1 MEVWLERRGG
11 GVAVAGKRAWDSAGS
26 WRRSDKATRTK
37 EGSAVQ
43 AKGGG
48 RGSKSTCTSP
58 HCDTCNLMGSGP
70 PLQRSTVKEKVS
82 HVCDSTATNKGNKH
96 PDNRALSQP
105 DLFLFLFFYFI
116 LCRITSL
123 TGSISFSDKCR
134 DKSQNIL
141 SGLIKM
147 IL

>member
-1 MEVWLERRGG
+1 MEVGLERRGG
-11 GVAVAGKRAWDSAGS
+11 GELAVAGKRAWDSAGS

-70 PLQRSTVKEKVS
+70 PLQRCTVKEKVS
-82 HVCDSTATNKGNKH
+82 HVCDSTATNKETNIPIAEH
-96 PDNRALSQP
+96 FLSQT
-105 DLFLFLFFYFI
+105 LFYFY
-116 LCRITSL
+116 
-123 TGSISFSDKCR
+123 FF
-134 DKSQNIL
+134 IL
-141 SGLIKM
+141 SCAGSVL
-147 IL
+147 